1 MAEKGDDK
9 NKISEEDKLK
19 ELKYRS
25 DNNDNIPKL
34 IATICPEYYAKNP
47 SEINKLK
54 KEGKFW
60 EAVSIAKERSPEAG
74 EKFILSY
81 NSSAEGL
88 EPIYFWILDFLGGDE
103 RKVKKIIDNFVSS
116 PGSGHFSEMMGKA
129 TRMQEEG
136 MKVMQTIGVLIK
148 SVINIIYD
156 LRQFEL
162 RLNDYKIAESKDKDK
177 REAGMLALKQTWLDN
192 VDIKR
197 GNSSIKAMTFSQQGA
212 FVTLLNAFFM
222 AQDETLKDINGN
234 EIDLNDIV
242 KRLLRQRLAEFKEWA
257 RLSKYELTKR
267 FNMEKA
273 WLRSQVDSLKLYAR
287 WAKPYLQS
295 AEQLRMAGNIGSSS
309 ALVKA
314 FNTNIMQLVI
324 RKADGVDVQDAV
336 FSHNLPPGFEKLA
349 EKKLIRKYNA
359 CIFVDFKFRGI
370 PQRIDQHYS
379 FGGKSDVI
387 FTGYALTDEEI
398 KEMDKRLEESDV
410 NDALKLVEGVT
421 TGSLKEIEEDIRH
434 FLEDKEDR
442 IGKEEGDKDKEE
454 KKKEE
459 VDDSN
464 PFLALIGKGTFWGKE
479 DKKKDGKKADK
490 LGVYILK
497 KENYAEKVVR
507 QFALANSKAG
517 CFKVY
522 DIYKKAH
529 GMGSVPLDKN
539 PSFDMKDVGVGFKD
553 IL

>member
-1 MAEKGDDK
+1 MAEKGEDK

-25 DNNDNIPKL
+25 DNNENISKL

-74 EKFILSY
+74 EKFVLSY
-81 NSSAEGL
+81 NSSMEGL
-88 EPIYFWILDFLGGDE
+88 EPIYFWILDFMEKGGE
-103 RKVKKIIDNFVSS
+103 VTKIIDNFVSS

-136 MKVMQTIGVLIK
+136 MKIMQTIGVLIK

-156 LRQFEL
+156 LRQFEI
-162 RLNDYKIAESKDKDK
+162 RLNDYAVAESSDKEK
-177 REAGMLALKQTWLDN
+177 REPGILALKQTWLDN

-212 FVTLLNAFFM
+212 FVTLLNSFFM
-222 AQDETLKDINGN
+222 VNSVE
-234 EIDLNDIV
+234 EIDKTDLNDIV
-242 KRLLRQRLAEFKEWA
+242 KRVLKQRILEFQEWA

-287 WAKPYLQS
+287 WAKPYLQT
-295 AEQLRMAGNIGSSS
+295 AEKLRMEGSISSS
-309 ALVKA
+309 AALVKA

-324 RKADGVDVQDAV
+324 RRNDGVKVADEV
-336 FSHNLPPGFEKLA
+336 SKHRLPSGFEKLA
-349 EKKLIRKYNA
+349 DKKLIRKYNS
-359 CIFVDFKFRGI
+359 CLFVDFKFRGI
-370 PQRIDQHYS
+370 PQRVDQHYS
-379 FGGKSDVI
+379 FGGKSDVV
-387 FTGYALTDEEI
+387 FSAYALSDDEV
-398 KEMDKRLEESDV
+398 KELDKRLAESDV

-421 TGSLKEIEEDIRH
+421 TDSLKEIEEDIRH
-434 FLEDKEDR
+434 FLDNKEDR
-442 IGKEEGDKDKEE
+442 IGKSEVKEKEE
-454 KKKEE
+454 KKSE

-479 DKKKDGKKADK
+479 DKKKDSKKSSK
-490 LGVYILK
+490 SGVYILE
-497 KENYAEKVVR
+497 KENYAEKVTR
-507 QFALANSKAG
+507 ALAIANAKGS
-517 CFKVY
+517 CFVVY

-539 PSFDMKDVGVGFKD
+539 PSFDSKDIPVSFKD